1 VETLIYLLL
10 FVPPFID
17 RTVSK
22 LLMDYAIYRKV
33 IILAS
38 FTYKELLAL
47 RGFTG
52 SVVVEK

>member
-38 FTYKELLAL
+38 FTYKEP
-47 RGFTG
+47 
-52 SVVVEK
+52 

>member
-1 VETLIYLLL
+1 METPIYLLL
-10 FVPPFID
+10 FDPPSTD

-22 LLMDYAIYRKV
+22 LLMDYAIYTKV
-33 IILAS
+33 SILAS